1 MGNESIHPAD
11 SEDAG
16 LSLRTWGCVWGAV
29 GILFV
34 VNYLWTLHDLWRGW
48 QVEGKLISG
57 VVVLLAAGFLA
68 WERRDEVGRAPVRP
82 SRWGW
87 VFVLGSGVLLFV
99 GTRAG
104 LVFAGGMSSVF
115 LRGMSAAACVAGIVL
130 LMWGWKAMAP
140 LWLPLGLVAFIYPEN
155 FFTSLWIPLRL
166 QALAAGVSQ
175 RVVTMLGYA
184 VIRRGNV
191 LETVGFTANV
201 EEACS
206 GIKSLL
212 MVVPTALF
220 IAGYGLRKL
229 RWKGVLVLL
238 AVPLTVAANVFR
250 VTTTM
255 LLGIWL
261 GREVAE
267 GFFHLFAGLG
277 IYVLCLVGLWG
288 IYKFLERMERADE
301 EAPGDRT
308 GDAGVP
314 AGWRKAVRTPV
325 VVVGLTLVLTC
336 GVAYQ
341 SCEFLFTRS
350 NSQKYPNAVFAKV
363 PARAGSWEGKKVE
376 MPEDRFEARHWTD
389 YLAREYRSE
398 GNPGVAVFALYW
410 KRGGGTLLGRRTHL
424 PASCYPYNGMLQ
436 RWSEASTI
444 ELTGA
449 TVRRVRLQHNLFADA
464 KSQVLV
470 SSWRGTL
477 ERGAERDIPRGRL
490 ELAAYGMRELLSI
503 GGDYPPEV
511 AFQFITP
518 VAGRTEEVA
527 ALHREFARIFLP
539 PALAALTR
547 PKREPSRQQGQEGL
561 PWAALPGETD
571 RSDR

>member
-1 MGNESIHPAD
+1 MGDERIH
-11 SEDAG
+11 SGGSDAG
-16 LSLRTWGCVWGAV
+16 GLSRRVWGYVWGAV
-29 GILFV
+29 GVLFLL
-34 VNYLWTLHDLWRGW
+34 NYLWTLCDVWRGW
-48 QVEGKLISG
+48 QAHGKLVSG
-57 VVVLLAAGFLA
+57 LVILAAAGFLV
-68 WERRDEVGRAPVRP
+68 WERREAVGRAPVRP

-87 VFVLGSGVLLFV
+87 VFVIGSGVLLFV

-115 LRGMSAAACVAGIVL
+115 LRGMSAVAFLSGLVVL
-130 LMWGWKAMAP
+130 LWGWEAMAP
-140 LWLPLGLVAFIYPEN
+140 LWLPLGLVTFMYPEN

-166 QALAAGVSQ
+166 QAVAAGVSQ
-175 RVVTMLGYA
+175 KVVTLLGYA

-191 LETVGFTANV
+191 LDTVGFTANV

-212 MVVPTALF
+212 MVLPTALF
-220 IAGYGLRKL
+220 IAGYGLGKV
-229 RWKGVLVLL
+229 RWKVVLVLL

-288 IYKFLERMERADE
+288 IYKILERMEGKPQDRM
-301 EAPGDRT
+301 EAPRGST
-308 GDAGVP
+308 P
-314 AGWRKAVRTPV
+314 SGWRKPFRAPV
-325 VVVGLTLVLTC
+325 TVVVGLGLVLTC
-336 GVAYQ
+336 GAAYQ
-341 SCEFLFTRS
+341 YCEFRLTRS
-350 NSQKYPNAVFAKV
+350 NSQKYPDVPFAKV
-363 PARAGSWEGKKVE
+363 PARVAEWEGTKVE

-424 PASCYPYNGMLQ
+424 PASCYPYNGMMQ
-436 RWSEASTI
+436 QWSDASTI
-444 ELTGA
+444 ELPVKTH
-449 TVRRVRLQHNLFADA
+449 RRVRLQHSVFAD
-464 KSQVLV
+464 SESRVLV
-470 SSWRGTL
+470 SSWRGALGEGT
-477 ERGAERDIPRGRL
+477 EAGIPRGRL
-490 ELAAYGMRELLSI
+490 ALALYGAREILSI
-503 GGDYPPEV
+503 GRDYPPEV

-518 VAGRTEEVA
+518 LTRGRAEVA
-527 ALHREFARIFLP
+527 ALHRRFAGLFIP
-539 PALAALTR
+539 PALAAVTR
-547 PKREPSRQQGQEGL
+547 PNREPSREDGQEAL
-561 PWAALPGETD
+561 PWAAFRAEKP